1 MKVKVNT
8 RSLLWTQIY
17 LLLIVRLISSLISF
31 NPIVYLCDIVTI
43 AIFVIQIKHGLP
55 RQGVVLLFAIEF
67 IYWVIS
73 FTMGLSGQHFRLLLN
88 YQESW

>member
-55 RQGVVLLFAIEF
+55 RHSVVLLFAIEF

-73 FTMGLSGQHFRLLLN
+73 V
-88 YQESW
+88 